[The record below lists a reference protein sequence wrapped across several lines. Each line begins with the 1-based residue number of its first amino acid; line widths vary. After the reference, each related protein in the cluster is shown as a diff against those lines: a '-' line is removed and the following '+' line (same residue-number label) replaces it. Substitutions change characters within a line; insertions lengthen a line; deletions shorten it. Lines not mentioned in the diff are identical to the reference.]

1 LAFSQEQQP
10 KPPGTLVDIG
20 GRKLHLNC
28 QGVGS
33 PTVVV
38 ETGGGSFSMEWALV
52 QAPVSKFTRICV
64 YDRAGYAWSDRGAVD
79 DGISEIVDDLH
90 LLLSAAEIKP
100 PYVLVGQSL
109 GSLYAR
115 AYQRR
120 FPEQVTGMVFVDG
133 THENDIRLVVNGQRT
148 ALSQITPEQ
157 VPRAHAD
164 YLKSVPTLKAG
175 SAGAPPFDR
184 LSPVQ
189 QAQRQWAFEKIV
201 RDMGWLPN
209 TVAAAESWR
218 EEFAALRAQRLSR
231 DHVLGSLPLRVLERS
246 KDTTEVWHRQQLELA
261 ALSSAS
267 KLITAEGSG
276 HMIHLERPDL
286 VAGAIQSVIAESR
299 AKH

>member
-1 LAFSQEQQP
+1 
-10 KPPGTLVDIG
+10 
-20 GRKLHLNC
+20 
-28 QGVGS
+28 
-33 PTVVV
+33 
-38 ETGGGSFSMEWALV
+38 
-52 QAPVSKFTRICV
+52 
-64 YDRAGYAWSDRGAVD
+64 
-79 DGISEIVDDLH
+79 
-90 LLLSAAEIKP
+90 
-100 PYVLVGQSL
+100 
-109 GSLYAR
+109 
-115 AYQRR
+115 
-120 FPEQVTGMVFVDG
+120 MVFVDG